1 MGRPRKSS
9 LESPMA
15 VAPGSGGRGRA
26 PSSLGKQRND
36 PGLRGDPAGT
46 TYRCTCCGRQYP
58 SQRGNFFTSK
68 SQLFH
73 GWGGYFP
80 ICKPCIEKYY
90 AWMSTEVYG
99 GDDMRTLHHMCRL
112 MDLYYSEDTA
122 AAALVESRPGFT
134 PLSSYISRLT
144 VSTGRKTNLS
154 YIDTILEDLDAE
166 RAMKDAI
173 RKAAEDQ
180 AEQILADAHAEAD
193 RVRGDL
199 ERKLTLDDIPTEIKR
214 RFGYGFEPEEYQY
227 MQEQYEDWVKCYA
240 CDTKIQEELFKN
252 MCLAQL
258 NIVKAQQSNGDVAKA
273 TKAFNDLVLMANI
286 APRQQKDLVGE
297 NDTFGTLI
305 QRWEEEE
312 PIPDPDE
319 KWRDADGIKKYIS
332 TWFFGHLAK
341 MFKVE
346 NDWSAEYEKALE
358 PYTAHPPSYD
368 GDFNITGDGGEAEL
382 EADHGGE

>member
-1 MGRPRKSS
+1 
-9 LESPMA
+9 
-15 VAPGSGGRGRA
+15 
-26 PSSLGKQRND
+26 
-36 PGLRGDPAGT
+36 
-46 TYRCTCCGRQYP
+46 
-58 SQRGNFFTSK
+58 
-68 SQLFH
+68 
-73 GWGGYFP
+73 
-80 ICKPCIEKYY
+80 
-90 AWMSTEVYG
+90 
-99 GDDMRTLHHMCRL
+99 
-112 MDLYYSEDTA
+112 
-122 AAALVESRPGFT
+122 
-134 PLSSYISRLT
+134 
-144 VSTGRKTNLS
+144 
-154 YIDTILEDLDAE
+154 
-166 RAMKDAI
+166 
-173 RKAAEDQ
+173 
-180 AEQILADAHAEAD
+180 
-193 RVRGDL
+193 
-199 ERKLTLDDIPTEIKR
+199 
-214 RFGYGFEPEEYQY
+214 

-368 GDFNITGDGGEAEL
+368 GDFNITGDGREAEL